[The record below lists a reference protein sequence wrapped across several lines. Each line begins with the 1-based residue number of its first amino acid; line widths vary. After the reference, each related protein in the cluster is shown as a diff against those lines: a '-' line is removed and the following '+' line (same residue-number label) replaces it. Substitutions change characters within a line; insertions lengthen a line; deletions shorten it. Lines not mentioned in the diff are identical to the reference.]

1 MSFLSPYKPRPP
13 GMKPDLRRTLRREPV
28 RRDEVRICRRLD
40 GDSKPQ
46 WLVTMPSGT
55 YRLET
60 RGKYHSRYF
69 VGDPA
74 LWQPLLDQLA
84 AQYSPL
90 NLEIFI
96 SNGFDY
102 HCEQCGARF
111 LAHRLAGNMVR
122 LCSDKCER
130 VRRNAKLR
138 QWRAMTT
145 PDHLGRHRRAP
156 VQQRAEA
163 RAGRT
168 CEHCGVAIEVTR
180 SDRRFCSDR
189 CRVRAYHR
197 RRHRQAARPKLPRPS
212 RNFSAGEGQV

>member
-1 MSFLSPYKPRPP
+1 VQISPVPYTPRPR
-13 GMKPDLRRTLRREPV
+13 GVKPDLRRPLRREPV
-28 RRDEVRICRRLD
+28 RRDEVRVYRRVNGD
-40 GDSKPQ
+40 GKPQ
-46 WLVTMPSGT
+46 WLVTMPPGT
-55 YRLET
+55 YRLEEH
-60 RGKYHSRYF
+60 GKYGIRYF

-74 LWQPLLDQLA
+74 PWQPLMDELA
-84 AQYSPL
+84 AEYAQPK
-90 NLEIFI
+90 LEIFI

-130 VRRNAKLR
+130 ARRNARLR
-138 QWRAMTT
+138 QWRATT
-145 PDHLGRHRRAP
+145 APDHLRRHRSARA
-156 VQQRAEA
+156 QQRAEA

-168 CEHCGVAIEVTR
+168 CEHCGIAIEVTR

-197 RRHRQAARPKLPRPS
+197 RRHRQAAD
-212 RNFSAGEGQV
+212 G

>member
-1 MSFLSPYKPRPP
+1 
-13 GMKPDLRRTLRREPV
+13 MKPDLRRTLRREPV
-28 RRDEVRICRRLD
+28 RRDEVRVYRRVD
-40 GDSKPQ
+40 GGGKPQ

-74 LWQPLLDQLA
+74 LWQPLLDRLA

-90 NLEIFI
+90 NVEIII

-130 VRRNAKLR
+130 ERRNAKLR
-138 QWRAMTT
+138 KWRGTTT
-145 PDHLGRHRRAP
+145 P
-156 VQQRAEA
+156 ET
-163 RAGRT
+163 RAGRRT

-180 SDRRFCSDR
+180 SDRRFCSGR
-189 CRVRAYHR
+189 CRIRAYYR
-197 RRHRQAARPKLPRPS
+197 RRHRQAAV
-212 RNFSAGEGQV
+212 G